1 MQQLFE
7 TNINRAADAL
17 PGNVDAE
24 IIITSAPYIL
34 YEQFKL
40 DDNFRT
46 YLEGVMLSEY
56 VLRWGSNLH
65 CIKNPSNWLSVFN
78 IG

>member
-17 PGNVDAE
+17 PRNVDAE

-46 YLEGVMLSEY
+46 YLERVMLSEY
-56 VLRWGSNLH
+56 VLRMG
-65 CIKNPSNWLSVFN
+65 IKPTLYQKSFELVIS
-78 IG
+78 I

>member
-17 PGNVDAE
+17 PRNVDAE

-40 DDNFRT
+40 HDNFRT

-56 VLRWGSNLH
+56 VLRMG
-65 CIKNPSNWLSVFN
+65 IKPILSQKSFELV
-78 IG
+78 ISI